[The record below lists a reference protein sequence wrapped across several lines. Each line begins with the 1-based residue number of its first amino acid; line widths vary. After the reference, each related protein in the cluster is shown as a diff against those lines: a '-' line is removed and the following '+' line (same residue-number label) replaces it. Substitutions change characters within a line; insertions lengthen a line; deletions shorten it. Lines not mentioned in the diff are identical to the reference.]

1 LHNIKK
7 EVKMIVALGGL
18 FMFLIG
24 VVGLIFW
31 IMMLVDCL
39 QRKFENST
47 EKIIWVVVI
56 IALSL
61 LGAILYW
68 AMVKNKKS

>member
-1 LHNIKK
+1 
-7 EVKMIVALGGL
+7 MIVALGGL

-47 EKIIWVVVI
+47 EKIVWVVVI

>member
-1 LHNIKK
+1 
-7 EVKMIVALGGL
+7 MIVALGGL

>member
-1 LHNIKK
+1 
-7 EVKMIVALGGL
+7 MIVMLGSL
-18 FMFLIG
+18 FLSLIAIA
-24 VVGLIFW
+24 GLIFW
-31 IMMLVDCL
+31 ILMLIDCL

>member
-1 LHNIKK
+1 
-7 EVKMIVALGGL
+7 
-18 FMFLIG
+18 MFLIG

-47 EKIIWVVVI
+47 EKIVWVVVI

>member
-1 LHNIKK
+1 LYDIKK

>member
-1 LHNIKK
+1 MQ
-7 EVKMIVALGGL
+7 EGGKMIVMLGSL
-18 FMFLIG
+18 FLSLIAIA
-24 VVGLIFW
+24 GLIFW
-31 IMMLVDCL
+31 ILMLIDCL